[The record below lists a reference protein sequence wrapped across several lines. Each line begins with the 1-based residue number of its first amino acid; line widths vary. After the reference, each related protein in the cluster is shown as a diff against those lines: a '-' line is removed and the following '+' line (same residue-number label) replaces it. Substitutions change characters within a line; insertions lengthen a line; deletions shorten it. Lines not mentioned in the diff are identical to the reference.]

1 MGTQRL
7 ASSRRTPKPSPMR
20 RMSHGKWRTVLE
32 AFEASGYAA
41 PMTDELFEALS
52 HCTGE
57 SPLAAAF
64 ICEVE
69 KRKAAVIGD
78 TVGDPFKDTSG
89 PSMNIVIKV
98 MTIVSLVF
106 ASAFV

>member
-1 MGTQRL
+1 MGRQRL

-52 HCTGE
+52 HCTGD

-69 KRKAAVIGD
+69 KRKAAVIGEREAEGYGW
-78 TVGDPFKDTSG
+78 VPEPVEVQLVHDPRMARSRYDE
-89 PSMNIVIKV
+89 
-98 MTIVSLVF
+98 
-106 ASAFV
+106 

>member
-7 ASSRRTPKPSPMR
+7 ASSRRGPKPSPMK
-20 RMSHGKWRTVLE
+20 RMSHGKWRTLLD

-64 ICEVE
+64 VREVE
-69 KRKAAVIGD
+69 RRKAAVVAALRAVIDELRGD
-78 TVGDPFKDTSG
+78 
-89 PSMNIVIKV
+89 
-98 MTIVSLVF
+98 
-106 ASAFV
+106 